1 MKHISKWTISAVTA
15 GIVLF
20 IVLVNTLWISAW
32 HSFVSFL
39 LSSQIFL
46 IISIITAVLVII
58 GVKKGDYV
66 RYSRRYSRT
75 SIILFTVAGFF
86 FVFGSIFGV
95 SFQVF
100 LNSHEV
106 YKASTVSYSND
117 ADTLSFD
124 DRVPFDVATAVS
136 SRSLGNTSGN
146 ATGDIK
152 AVPGTDEYTTAVVRR
167 GFLQG
172 YESVQVMKL
181 PVYGSFTFE
190 ENVSFC
196 EFDKDNANLRLGGA
210 WFSNDLMYRALHK
223 VSFWNPTT
231 KISKKDITMICDNGS
246 PKVYLP
252 VTKLNVGFLS
262 AHRVPAGVVIYDGKT
277 GELTYEKEL
286 NIDGLSIY
294 PISVAESQRDSL
306 ATVNGYGDWL
316 FRRDGF
322 ESTSKDEDDVNSTNP
337 TEFGLMDTSGS
348 TKFVTPLTPRGSS
361 SSVVAL
367 STLDASSVNS
377 GSMNSLTVHS
387 YSSPRQAPST
397 VASSIISTELSGY
410 KANGLTVFEVV
421 PSENGSWTASIGKNQ
436 SILYRAIIDPLGDVV
451 LYDSNGKDISG
462 SNSTGD
468 DETNIRTDK
477 PLDQMTVQELKELA
491 DSITSEL
498 AERAQE
504 STEG

>member
-1 MKHISKWTISAVTA
+1 MTRSFKWTVFGSTVGLILLT
-15 GIVLF
+15 VLF
-20 IVLVNTLWISAW
+20 NTLWISAW

-46 IISIITAVLVII
+46 LVTLITAVLAIVAF
-58 GVKKGDYV
+58 KKDDTSY
-66 RYSRRYSRT
+66 YSHSRT
-75 SIILFTVAGFF
+75 TLVLSVVASA
-86 FVFGSIFGV
+86 VFLVGSIFGT
-95 SFQVF
+95 SFQVYA
-100 LNSHEV
+100 NSHEV
-106 YKASTVSYSND
+106 YKASTVSYSDD
-117 ADTLSFD
+117 ADTLSFG

-146 ATGDIK
+146 ATGDVKSI
-152 AVPGTDEYTTAVVRR
+152 PGTGEYTTAVVRR

-172 YESVQVMKL
+172 YESVQVMNL
-181 PVYGSFTFE
+181 PIYGSFTFE
-190 ENVSFC
+190 KNVSFC
-196 EFDKDNANLRLGGA
+196 EFEKENANLRLGGA
-210 WFSNDLMYRALHK
+210 WFSNNLMYPALHK

-231 KISKKDITMICDNGS
+231 KISKKDITMTCDNGS

-252 VTKLNVGFLS
+252 VTKLDVGFFT

-277 GELTYEKEL
+277 GELTYEEEL
-286 NIDGLSIY
+286 SIDGLTLY
-294 PISVAESQRDSL
+294 PISLAESQRNSL
-306 ATVNGYGDWL
+306 STVNGYGEWL
-316 FRRDGF
+316 FSRAGF
-322 ESTSKDEDDVNSTNP
+322 ETTSKDEDDVNATNS
-337 TEFGLMDTSGS
+337 TEFGLTDTDGS

-367 STLDASSVNS
+367 STLDSSSVNS
-377 GSMNSLTVHS
+377 GSLNSLTVHS

-421 PSENGSWTASIGKNQ
+421 PSDNGSWTASIGKNQ
-436 SILYRAIIDPLGDVV
+436 SILYRAVIDPLGDVV
-451 LYDSNGKDISG
+451 LYDSSGKDISG
-462 SNSTGD
+462 SSSTGD
-468 DETNIRTDK
+468 DETNVQTDK